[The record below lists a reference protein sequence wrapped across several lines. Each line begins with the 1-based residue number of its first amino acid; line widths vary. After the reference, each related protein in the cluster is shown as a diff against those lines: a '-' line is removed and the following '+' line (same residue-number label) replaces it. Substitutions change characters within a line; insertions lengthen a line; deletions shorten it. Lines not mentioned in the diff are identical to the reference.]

1 MIRNFH
7 LESIPRFT
15 QSHLLNLILNQT
27 HFSPAHTKLI
37 KSTFENAHIKSRPL
51 MVDPKILFSEKEDLS
66 SIYNHY
72 RRAMISTGTSTVL
85 NTIKNYSSVGRF
97 HHFIMSS
104 VFFSNPQ
111 PSQLI
116 LDKVRETSL
125 GNELFPSDTTHHSIT
140 SVACAGGPLMLS
152 EALTYHRAYPNRNI
166 FCLALEPNNFEMANV
181 KESIKNYSPKMNDF
195 HLREQFIPAAIVGDA
210 SMGIVITG
218 DEYSS
223 ADQCA
228 SNRGI
233 RLVDAY
239 FQQIPQT
246 TNVVRLDMKEGVKM
260 VFGSDLSKMA
270 KYFPPLVQKLL
281 TANRLRWDDIGDFV
295 LHSGGPRII
304 KAISKELGLTS
315 HQIRHSIKSFEESGN
330 CASCTTLDV
339 LKRTYEE
346 TKDGSKWVICAAIGP
361 GISLSGGLYR
371 IEC

>member
-7 LESIPRFT
+7 LETIPRFT
-15 QSHLLNLILNQT
+15 QNHLLSLVLKET
-27 HFSPAHTKLI
+27 RFSPNHTKVI
-37 KSTFENAHIKSRPL
+37 KSIFDNAHIKSRPL
-51 MVDPKILFSEKEDLS
+51 MVDPKILLSENENLS
-66 SIYNHY
+66 SIYNRY
-72 RRAMISTGTSTVL
+72 RQAIISIGASTIL
-85 NTIKNYSSVGRF
+85 NTIQNYSSVGRF
-97 HHFIMSS
+97 HHLIMSS
-104 VFFSNPQ
+104 VFFTNPQ

-116 LDKVRETSL
+116 LNKVRESSL
-125 GNELFPSDTTHHSIT
+125 GNKLFPSDTTHHSIT
-140 SVACAGGPLMLS
+140 SVACAGGPLMLA

-181 KESIKNYSPKMNDF
+181 KESIKKYSPKMNDF
-195 HLREQFIPAAIVGDA
+195 HVREQFIPAAIVGDA
-210 SMGIVITG
+210 SMGMVITG
-218 DEYSS
+218 NKF
-223 ADQCA
+223 CG
-228 SNRGI
+228 NKRGI
-233 RLVDAY
+233 RLIDSY
-239 FQQIPQT
+239 FQQIPRT
-246 TNVVRLDMKEGVKM
+246 TDVVRLDMKEGVKM

-281 TANRLRWDDIGDFV
+281 DDNHLRREDIGEYV

-304 KAISKELGLTS
+304 KAISKELGLNS